1 MADIFT
7 EIEAGATYADVK
19 DILVGM
25 AEAWDGPGAADAV
38 ATWGDM
44 RTLLNAAA
52 TGAELSTISNAEIG
66 SSVRTK
72 LNALR
77 ENLIVPSLFADGTD
91 GFYFDFSKTD
101 RLFQD
106 NLGTLAN
113 AGGSSI
119 FLGLESHAWAGKT
132 LAEYLVASTPALVE
146 PFDSSAPWTLQADLA
161 ISGGK
166 LTCTAA
172 GGTRGGYR
180 PVSLTPGLYRVT
192 FDVDSISGNVAVEI
206 CNDAN
211 GTNGTGVFAQVTTGT
226 KTQYIQVTNQ
236 TGVRFRFQVGTTAQV
251 DSLRID
257 RIADNHGV
265 QATTAAQP
273 KWQTG
278 GLARFDGSD
287 DCLPTPLVP
296 GSAMTLMAKCAFSVN
311 NSKIIMGCQDA
322 SSGRC
327 QLIFSSLQSL
337 SAGVGSQDSAT
348 IFASTDISNST
359 HVVALTF
366 NGSTVKLYVDG
377 VEEYSGAQ
385 SGSPSASVP
394 ITVGARNVAGTN
406 GGFFDKDIY
415 HALAIKKALTAAE
428 IAAITNLWGTS

>member
-1 MADIFT
+1 MTLPAFSIARPIARGIAHPIAAHEGVGGDP
-7 EIEAGATYADVK
+7 
-19 DILVGM
+19 IL
-25 AEAWDGPGAADAV
+25 AA
-38 ATWGDM
+38 
-44 RTLLNAAA
+44 
-52 TGAELSTISNAEIG
+52 
-66 SSVRTK
+66 
-72 LNALR
+72 
-77 ENLIVPSLFADGTD
+77 FADGTD

-106 NLGTLAN
+106 LAGATLADGAGENIALALDAHTLDGRGPVNKLIYTQQFDN
-113 AGGSSI
+113 ATWTKANATSVTPTVSANAAMAPDGTMTADEVAFGAIDAVEDASVIRQSLTLGSSVKTGSVYLKAKTAGDVGKSL
-119 FLGLESHAWAGKT
+119 FLYFNASGSRVDQVGHVLTADWVRVSTTGLTATGNSLFSVAT
-132 LAEYLVASTPALVE
+132 LG
-146 PFDSSAPWTLQADLA
+146 SSL
-161 ISGGK
+161 GGANQDA
-166 LTCTAA
+166 CAA
-172 GGTRGGYR
+172 YMWG
-180 PVSLTPGLYRVT
+180 
-192 FDVDSISGNVAVEI
+192 
-206 CNDAN
+206 
-211 GTNGTGVFAQVTTGT
+211 AQVEEGAAASAY
-226 KTQYIQVTNQ
+226 QQN
-236 TGVRFRFQVGTTAQV
+236 GASVGGPG
-251 DSLRID
+251 
-257 RIADNHGV
+257 NHGL

-311 NSKIIMGCQDA
+311 NSKVIMGCQDA

-337 SAGVGSQDSAT
+337 SAGVGNHDSAT

-366 NGSTVKLYVDG
+366 NGSTVKLYIDG

-406 GGFFDKDIY
+406 GVFFDKDIY

-428 IAAITNLWGTS
+428 IAAITNQWGTS